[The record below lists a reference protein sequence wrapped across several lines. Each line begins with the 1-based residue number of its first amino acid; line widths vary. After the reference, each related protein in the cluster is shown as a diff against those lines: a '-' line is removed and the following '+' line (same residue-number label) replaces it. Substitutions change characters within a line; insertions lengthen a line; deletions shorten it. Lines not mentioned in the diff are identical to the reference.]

1 MRKAR
6 TPFVRSGTPAFPVAT
21 LTLDARDRLD
31 ERDGPDGEAWWI
43 PNCAHRTMHRSS
55 IFSLEGGLEGLPLR
69 ATFSP
74 YHPLADIFHPPY
86 PPIASKSISRDVPF
100 ALARAFRFSPLCIQG
115 GGQTILHCAH
125 RTSTVLSCAFCEH
138 KGWSGC
144 SPSVLRRP
152 RVARA
157 QETI

>member
-1 MRKAR
+1 MIPTAR
-6 TPFVRSGTPAFPVAT
+6 NV
-21 LTLDARDRLD
+21 LTRPPTGR
-31 ERDGPDGEAWWI
+31 
-43 PNCAHRTMHRSS
+43 
-55 IFSLEGGLEGLPLR
+55 
-69 ATFSP
+69 
-74 YHPLADIFHPPY
+74 YFHPPY
-86 PPIASKSISRDVPF
+86 PPIASQSISRDVPF

-115 GGQTILHCAH
+115 GGQTVLHCAH

-157 QETI
+157 GGSFQLPHLLFQPPATVVNSIRP